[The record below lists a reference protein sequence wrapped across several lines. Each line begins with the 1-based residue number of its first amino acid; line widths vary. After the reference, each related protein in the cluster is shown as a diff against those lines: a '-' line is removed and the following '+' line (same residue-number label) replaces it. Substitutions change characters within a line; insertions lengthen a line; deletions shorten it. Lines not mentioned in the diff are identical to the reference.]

1 MHRQYINYSA
11 NMPLSISFNTIDNYP
26 IHWHYCIEILYVIK
40 GTINLYINTEKY
52 VISENQIEIIN
63 IDEVHSIESDDPDNK
78 VLIFQIDPYFFQKYY
93 NDIENMFF
101 YTNSSSKAS
110 QLGEEYEDLRVFLCQ
125 VLCETVQKQ
134 DNYDEEIED
143 ILVKLLYHL
152 INNFNYLIHE
162 KQELKENKDQLQRY
176 HSISKYIYNNYQNNI
191 TLKDISSNEYLST
204 HYLSREIKYATGYS
218 FTDFLN
224 LIRVEESIKL
234 ILDTDMT
241 LSEISEEIGFS
252 HTRYFNKH
260 FKLHYKLTPL
270 QFRKKYKSTPE
281 VLEKLTKYITH
292 PLEESLDE
300 VIYYLEDY
308 DRFNYEDKIHQL
320 NINMENCI
328 GEFDKNFNR
337 IITIGDAFD
346 LLIEDNKDTLEE
358 LQREM
363 DFEYGRI
370 LNLFSTD
377 MAIFPGSKFHN
388 WNRAK
393 DVLEFIEF
401 LDIVPIIVLDMN
413 STYEEHINDINDE
426 SYEVAS
432 KNILSLKN
440 SIDIHE
446 DFKNILLSFM
456 EYFSAIETLNYK
468 NFRFE
473 FSSTFPENLR
483 ISIEEI
489 LIYNKLDFEEE
500 PFMINNEVNNIYDTA
515 YMIPF
520 IIDNV
525 VNHKGDLSFIRAF
538 DVLDKQVNITN
549 ELFFGYPGLINDKGI
564 KKPAFY
570 AYSLLNKL
578 GNTLVA
584 KGDGY
589 VVTKTNNQ
597 YEILLYTYHDK
608 INDLISMASFSKLRG
623 IKNATSKKLS
633 LNITNIHSDIN
644 VTTYE
649 INEKIGSSY
658 NYWID
663 MGRPTRLNKDENG
676 ILHKASYPNIRFK
689 YFKKSTV
696 INILVTLK
704 TYGATLVI
712 INEVQKPIKIN

>member
-11 NMPLSISFNTIDNYP
+11 NMPVSISFNTIKNYP

-401 LDIVPIIVLDMN
+401 LDIVPIIVLDMD

-432 KNILSLKN
+432 KNILPLKN

-446 DFKNILLSFM
+446 DFK
-456 EYFSAIETLNYK
+456 
-468 NFRFE
+468 
-473 FSSTFPENLR
+473 
-483 ISIEEI
+483 
-489 LIYNKLDFEEE
+489 
-500 PFMINNEVNNIYDTA
+500 
-515 YMIPF
+515 
-520 IIDNV
+520 
-525 VNHKGDLSFIRAF
+525 
-538 DVLDKQVNITN
+538 
-549 ELFFGYPGLINDKGI
+549 
-564 KKPAFY
+564 
-570 AYSLLNKL
+570 
-578 GNTLVA
+578 
-584 KGDGY
+584 
-589 VVTKTNNQ
+589 
-597 YEILLYTYHDK
+597 
-608 INDLISMASFSKLRG
+608 
-623 IKNATSKKLS
+623 
-633 LNITNIHSDIN
+633 
-644 VTTYE
+644 
-649 INEKIGSSY
+649 
-658 NYWID
+658 
-663 MGRPTRLNKDENG
+663 
-676 ILHKASYPNIRFK
+676 
-689 YFKKSTV
+689 
-696 INILVTLK
+696 
-704 TYGATLVI
+704 
-712 INEVQKPIKIN
+712 

>member
-1 MHRQYINYSA
+1 MHKQYVNYSA
-11 NMPLSISFNTIDNYP
+11 NMPVSISYETIKNYP

-52 VISENQIEIIN
+52 VINENQVEIIN
-63 IDEVHSIESDDPDNK
+63 IDEVHSLESDDEDNK
-78 VLIFQIDPYFFQKYY
+78 VIIFQIDPYFFQKYY

-101 YTNSSSKAS
+101 YTKSIAEDS
-110 QLGEEYEDLRVFLCQ
+110 QYGEEYEDLRIFLSQ
-125 VLCETVQKQ
+125 ILCETVQKQ
-134 DNYDEEIED
+134 DNYDEEIEA

-152 INNFNYLIHE
+152 INNFNYLIYE
-162 KQELKENKDQLQRY
+162 KEELKDNKDQLQRY

-270 QFRKKYKSTPE
+270 QFRKKYKSTSKE
-281 VLEKLTKYITH
+281 LERATKFETF
-292 PLEESLDE
+292 PLNDSIESL
-300 VIYYLEDY
+300 IYYLEDY

-320 NINMENCI
+320 NFNMEEYI
-328 GEFDKNFNR
+328 GDFNKDFKK

-346 LLIEDNKDTLEE
+346 LLIEDNKDTLED
-358 LQREM
+358 LQGEM
-363 DFEYGRI
+363 DFEFGRVI
-370 LNLFSTD
+370 NLFSTD

-401 LDIVPIIVLDMN
+401 LDIIPIIVLDLNNQGLNKDDETN
-413 STYEEHINDINDE
+413 STFE
-426 SYEVAS
+426 SIHPPKCSSNLFE
-432 KNILSLKN
+432 NID
-440 SIDIHE
+440 SIYE
-446 DFKNILLSFM
+446 DFKNILLSFT

-468 NFRFE
+468 NFRFQ
-473 FSSTFPENLR
+473 FASTFPTDLREDIINLFKDNNLKM
-483 ISIEEI
+483 EDET
-489 LIYNKLDFEEE
+489 FT
-500 PFMINNEVNNIYDTA
+500 INNEINNIYDTA

-520 IIDNV
+520 IVDNV
-525 VNHKGDLSFIRAF
+525 VNTQGDLSFIRAF

-578 GNTLVA
+578 GDNLVT
-584 KGDGY
+584 KGEGY
-589 VVTKTNNQ
+589 VVTKSDNQ
-597 YEILLYTYHDK
+597 YQILLYTYHDK
-608 INDLISMASFSKLRG
+608 ISNLISTSSFSKLRG
-623 IKNATSKKLS
+623 LKNATSKKLS
-633 LNITNIHSDIN
+633 LNVTNIHSDIN

-658 NYWID
+658 NYWVD
-663 MGRPTRLNKDENG
+663 MGRPTRLNKEENG
-676 ILHKASYPNIRFK
+676 ILHKASYPDIKFK
-689 YFKKSTV
+689 YSKKSTV
-696 INILVTLK
+696 INILTTLK
-704 TYGATLVI
+704 TYGAILII
-712 INEVQKPIKIN
+712 INEVQKPRK

>member
-1 MHRQYINYSA
+1 
-11 NMPLSISFNTIDNYP
+11 
-26 IHWHYCIEILYVIK
+26 
-40 GTINLYINTEKY
+40 
-52 VISENQIEIIN
+52 
-63 IDEVHSIESDDPDNK
+63 
-78 VLIFQIDPYFFQKYY
+78 
-93 NDIENMFF
+93 
-101 YTNSSSKAS
+101 
-110 QLGEEYEDLRVFLCQ
+110 
-125 VLCETVQKQ
+125 
-134 DNYDEEIED
+134 
-143 ILVKLLYHL
+143 
-152 INNFNYLIHE
+152 
-162 KQELKENKDQLQRY
+162 
-176 HSISKYIYNNYQNNI
+176 
-191 TLKDISSNEYLST
+191 
-204 HYLSREIKYATGYS
+204 
-218 FTDFLN
+218 
-224 LIRVEESIKL
+224 
-234 ILDTDMT
+234 MT

-377 MAIFPGSKFHN
+377 MAIFPCSKFHN

-608 INDLISMASFSKLRG
+608 INDLISMASFSKL
-623 IKNATSKKLS
+623 
-633 LNITNIHSDIN
+633 N

>member
-1 MHRQYINYSA
+1 MHKQYVNYSA
-11 NMPLSISFNTIDNYP
+11 NMPVSITYETIKNYP

-52 VISENQIEIIN
+52 VINENQIEIIN

-78 VLIFQIDPYFFQKYY
+78 VIIFQIDPYFFQKYY
-93 NDIENMFF
+93 ADIENMFF
-101 YTNSSSKAS
+101 YTKSIAEDS
-110 QLGEEYEDLRVFLCQ
+110 QYGEEYEDLRIFLSQ
-125 VLCETVQKQ
+125 ILCETVQKQ
-134 DNYDEEIED
+134 DNYDEEIES

-152 INNFNYLIHE
+152 INNFNYLIYQKE
-162 KQELKENKDQLQRY
+162 ELKDNKDQLQRY
-176 HSISKYIYNNYQNNI
+176 HSISKYIYNNYQSNI

-260 FKLHYKLTPL
+260 FKIHYKLTPL
-270 QFRKKYKSTPE
+270 QFRKKYKATSQELDRATKFE
-281 VLEKLTKYITH
+281 VFHLNDSI
-292 PLEESLDE
+292 ESL
-300 VIYYLEDY
+300 IYYLEDY

-320 NINMENCI
+320 NFDMENFI
-328 GEFDKNFNR
+328 GSFNKDFKKT
-337 IITIGDAFD
+337 ITIGDAFD

-358 LQREM
+358 LQGEM
-363 DFEYGRI
+363 DYEFGRI

-401 LDIVPIIVLDMN
+401 LDITPIIVLDLN
-413 STYEEHINDINDE
+413 NQSLNNDE
-426 SYEVAS
+426 
-432 KNILSLKN
+432 NINSSVININNPNGSNSLFEN
-440 SIDIHE
+440 INTIYE
-446 DFKNILLSFM
+446 DFKNILTSFM
-456 EYFSAIETLNYK
+456 EYFNAIETLNYK
-468 NFRFE
+468 NFKFQ
-473 FSSTFPENLR
+473 FASNFPMDFKEDIIIILENDNL
-483 ISIEEI
+483 EV
-489 LIYNKLDFEEE
+489 LDDVFA
-500 PFMINNEVNNIYDTA
+500 INNEINNIYDTA
-515 YMIPF
+515 YMVPY

-525 VNHKGDLSFIRAF
+525 VNTQGDLSFIRAF

-564 KKPAFY
+564 KKPSFY

-578 GNTLVA
+578 GDTLVT
-584 KGDGY
+584 KDDGY
-589 VVTKTNNQ
+589 VVTKSDNQ
-597 YEILLYTYHDK
+597 YQILLYTHHDN
-608 INDLISMASFSKLRG
+608 ISDLISTSSFSKLRG
-623 IKNATSKKLS
+623 LKNATSKKLS

-644 VTTYE
+644 VTTYK

-663 MGRPTRLNKDENG
+663 MGRPTRLNKEENG
-676 ILHKASYPNIRFK
+676 ILHKASYPEIKFK
-689 YFKKSTV
+689 YSKKSTV
-696 INILVTLK
+696 INILTTLK
-704 TYGATLVI
+704 TYGAILI
-712 INEVQKPIKIN
+712 LINEVQKPRK

>member
-1 MHRQYINYSA
+1 MHKQYVNYSA
-11 NMPLSISFNTIDNYP
+11 NMPVSITYETIKNYP

-52 VISENQIEIIN
+52 VINENQIEIIN

-78 VLIFQIDPYFFQKYY
+78 VIIFQIDPYFFQKYY
-93 NDIENMFF
+93 ADIENMFF
-101 YTNSSSKAS
+101 YTKSIAEDS
-110 QLGEEYEDLRVFLCQ
+110 QYGEEYEDLRIFLSQ
-125 VLCETVQKQ
+125 ILCETVQKQ
-134 DNYDEEIED
+134 DNYDEEIES

-152 INNFNYLIHE
+152 INNFNYLIYQKE
-162 KQELKENKDQLQRY
+162 ELKDNKDQLQRY
-176 HSISKYIYNNYQNNI
+176 HSISKYIYNNYQSNI

-260 FKLHYKLTPL
+260 FKIHYKLTPL
-270 QFRKKYKSTPE
+270 QFRKKYKATSQELDRATKFE
-281 VLEKLTKYITH
+281 VF
-292 PLEESLDE
+292 PLNDSIESL
-300 VIYYLEDY
+300 IYYLEDY

-320 NINMENCI
+320 NFDMENFI
-328 GEFDKNFNR
+328 GSFNKDFKKT
-337 IITIGDAFD
+337 ITIGDAFD

-358 LQREM
+358 LQGEM
-363 DFEYGRI
+363 DYEFGRI

-401 LDIVPIIVLDMN
+401 LDITPIIVLDLN
-413 STYEEHINDINDE
+413 NQSLNNDE
-426 SYEVAS
+426 
-432 KNILSLKN
+432 NINSSVININNPNGSNSLFEN
-440 SIDIHE
+440 INTIYE
-446 DFKNILLSFM
+446 DFKNILTSFM
-456 EYFSAIETLNYK
+456 EYFNAIETLNYK
-468 NFRFE
+468 NFKFQ
-473 FSSTFPENLR
+473 FASNFPMDFKEDIIMILENDNL
-483 ISIEEI
+483 EV
-489 LIYNKLDFEEE
+489 LDDVFA
-500 PFMINNEVNNIYDTA
+500 INNEINNIYDTA
-515 YMIPF
+515 YMVPY

-525 VNHKGDLSFIRAF
+525 VNTQGDLSFIRAF

-564 KKPAFY
+564 KKPSFY

-578 GNTLVA
+578 GDTLVT
-584 KGDGY
+584 KDDGY
-589 VVTKTNNQ
+589 VVTKSDNQ
-597 YEILLYTYHDK
+597 YQILLYTHHDN
-608 INDLISMASFSKLRG
+608 ISDLISTSSFSKLRG
-623 IKNATSKKLS
+623 LKNATSKKLS

-644 VTTYE
+644 VTTYK

-663 MGRPTRLNKDENG
+663 MGRPTRLNKEENG
-676 ILHKASYPNIRFK
+676 ILHKASYPEIKFK
-689 YFKKSTV
+689 YSKKSTV
-696 INILVTLK
+696 INILTTLK
-704 TYGATLVI
+704 TYGAILI
-712 INEVQKPIKIN
+712 LINEVQKPRK